1 MAELAVALDEPGA
14 DLLLLAWF
22 EDLMGEG
29 AGRACGAGADFEK
42 FARDMGEVLG
52 WGVARKGAGVRRRGT
67 VGVGRTYPWRKAYAL
82 GPCLSRGLC
91 LCHVHVV
98 RDFDPVLAPS
108 RRGLALCPYQ
118 LAPYQVSPSPYLSL
132 VLFLVLI
139 LN

>member
-67 VGVGRTYPWRKAYAL
+67 VGVGRTYPWRKASAL

-91 LCHVHVV
+91 LCRPH
-98 RDFDPVLAPS
+98 PGLS
-108 RRGLALCPYQ
+108 RGWTRGLCAWRLRR
-118 LAPYQVSPSPYLSL
+118 AFWVGEL
-132 VLFLVLI
+132 VDAGYWVGC
-139 LN
+139 